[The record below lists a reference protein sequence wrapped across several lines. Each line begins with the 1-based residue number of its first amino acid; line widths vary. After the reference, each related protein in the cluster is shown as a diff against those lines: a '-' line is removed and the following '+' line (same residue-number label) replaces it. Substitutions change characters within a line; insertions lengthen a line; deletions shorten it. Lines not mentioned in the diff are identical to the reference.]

1 MPQTIFYK
9 IVNEQDRTRTLK
21 LLKHYLVDRKGSN
34 KYLHLCSHGHVR
46 IFHQTSGRSID
57 NTNLNNGGTRA
68 SSFSNTSTT
77 NTEYRN
83 TEKGLCIVLGTVFE
97 TQTMA
102 SFIHLF
108 GYKLKG
114 LRSAPKNNP
123 KSLVHW
129 PRSGACTINDSH
141 WYE

>member
-97 TQTMA
+97 TQTME
-102 SFIHLF
+102 SFMHLF
-108 GYKLKG
+108 GNKLKG
-114 LRSAPKNNP
+114 LRSEPENNP
-123 KSLVHW
+123 WYTGH
-129 PRSGACTINDSH
+129 GAGHVQSMIIIDIN
-141 WYE
+141 